1 MENEIK
7 KKAEDKMKGAIES
20 LKKDFGSVRTG
31 RASLALLEPM
41 TVDYYGTPTPLQQ
54 VAALSVPESRTLMIQ
69 PWEPKIIQ
77 LIEKAILKSDL
88 GLTPTSDGRVI
99 RLAIPALTE
108 ERRKQLVKVV
118 HKRAEEAKVA
128 VRNIRRDVNEEL
140 KKHEKQKQISED
152 DLKQSLEEIQKVTDN
167 YIKKVDEVLQHKE
180 KEIMEV

>member
-31 RASLALLEPM
+31 RASLALLEPI

-69 PWEPKIIQ
+69 PCEPKIIQ